1 MPQNARECQEFLPQV
16 YEIPKELLREMR
28 SQNQLDAEIAEAE
41 VERYRKAYV
50 DQPIRSVFE
59 IVGDPGAS
67 EPENRVL
74 SQYTVIL
81 GDPGAGKSTL
91 LQYIA
96 LKWAERPVKDL
107 PVYPITLLIE
117 LRIYAQNR
125 HSGKCNDI
133 LGFLHSG
140 DILERLNQH
149 QLEEWLKRGH
159 AIAMFDG
166 LDEVFDPAL
175 REVVVTD
182 IHSFTNKYPKVQAI
196 ATSRWL
202 GYKAQRLRYAGFRHF
217 MLQDLT
223 SEQIEYFIQ
232 RWHDRTFPEGE
243 DKVRKRERLR
253 KGITNSKAIQEL
265 AGNPLLL
272 TMMAILNRSQE
283 LPRDRATLYEK
294 ASGLLLHQWDVEAK
308 VLEDA
313 ELKKFPVVI
322 DLKDKQAMLR
332 QVAYQMQGKE
342 KGLAGNLIRETQLE
356 DILTNYLKTI
366 KEVPQA
372 RDIARLTIK
381 QLRIRNFILCYLGG
395 NSYAFVHRTFLE
407 YFCAWE
413 FVWQFKETQTLTLDK
428 LIDDV
433 FGKHWQDESWHEVLL
448 LICGMIEAKFVG
460 EIIEYLLEQKIERRE
475 FLDERGELK
484 KEGII
489 NLLLAA
495 NCLAEV
501 RNRREIAPIATRL
514 LQVLKKEVEAEYPH
528 RFEPEAADAILMAI
542 ATIWQDDPE
551 TLPWLKCCLQ
561 FDLGS
566 YVPGCAVLAIAQNW
580 KDDPD
585 TLILLKDWA
594 QNDADDFVRRAAV
607 QELARGW
614 KDDSDTLILLKD
626 RVQNDEY
633 YGVRDAAV
641 QELARGWKDDPDTLI
656 LLKDWA
662 QNHANEDVR
671 HVAVQEL
678 TRGWK
683 DDPDTLILLKD
694 WAQNHANEDVRHVAV
709 QELTRGW
716 KDDPDTLILLK
727 DRAQNDADGY
737 VRRAAVQELTRGWK
751 DDPDTLILLKDRAQN
766 DADGYVRRAAVQEL
780 TRGWKDDPDTL
791 ILLKDWAQNHGNE
804 DVRHVAVEEIAR
816 GWKDDPD
823 TLILL
828 KDWAQNDADDFV
840 RRAAVQ
846 ELARGW
852 KDDSDTLILLKDRV
866 QNDEYY
872 GVRDAAVEEI
882 ARGWKDDPDTLILLK
897 DWAQNDADDF
907 VRRAAVQELARGWKD
922 DPDTLILLKDRAQN
936 DADGYV
942 RGAAVQE
949 LARGWKDTP
958 GIFELLCDR
967 AVNDPFTR
975 DDEYQTN
982 PRQTALE
989 AIVRYYHD
997 HPQTLDLLRDRAD
1010 NDPDEQ
1016 VRNFAKNLLERRKR
1030 AQ

>member
-1 MPQNARECQEFLPQV
+1 MSEWLVVWGVAQAAGLVFKPILEDLAKESAKDYAKDFFKDCLKKVIHQPEKDPLKEAYGKALTQFLLLVQQELERADYEEVLIKEYVKPLKDFVNQEKIAATLGSAFNSDAQGLDIQIMAVTWREMNLPFLPEEFDWGQISKRYLKRVKTIIKDSDQLQPIFAAQAQEAAAEQLQQMAGIPIEFDLRRYREALREYYGNLRLEAMDAIAYAYNELKLWNVFVPQNARECQEFLPQV
-16 YEIPKELLREMR
+16 YEIPKELLRELR
-28 SQNQLDAEIAEAE
+28 SQNQLDAEIAEVE

-59 IVGDPGAS
+59 ILGDPGAS
-67 EPENRVL
+67 EPQNRIL

-107 PVYPITLLIE
+107 PVYPIPLLIE

-125 HSGKCNDI
+125 HSGKCDGI

-182 IHSFTNKYPKVQAI
+182 IHSFTNKYPQVQTI

-202 GYKAQRLRYAGFRHF
+202 GYKAQRLRDAGFRHF

-223 SEQIEYFIQ
+223 SEQIEEFIQ
-232 RWHDRTFPEGE
+232 RWHDQTFPEGE

-253 KGITNSKAIQEL
+253 TGIANSKPIQEL

-308 VLEDA
+308 VLEDP

-342 KGLAGNLIRETQLE
+342 KGLAGNLIGETQLE

-413 FVWQFKETQTLTLDK
+413 FVWQFKETQTLTLDG
-428 LIDDV
+428 LINDV
-433 FGKHWQDESWHEVLL
+433 FGKHWQDESWHKVLW
-448 LICGMIEAKFVG
+448 LICGMIDAKFVG
-460 EIIEYLLEQKIERRE
+460 EIIEYLLKQKINRRE
-475 FLDERGELK
+475 FITEYDKLK

-501 RNRREIAPIATRL
+501 KNRSAIAPIATQL
-514 LQVLKKEVEAEYPH
+514 LQVLKKEVEAEYPY
-528 RFEPEAADAILMAI
+528 RFESEAAYAILMAI
-542 ATIWQDDPE
+542 ATIWQDDLE
-551 TLPWLKCCLQ
+551 TLLWLKSCMQ
-561 FDLGS
+561 FDS
-566 YVPGCAVLAIAQNW
+566 ASNVPQCAVMAIAQNW

-585 TLILLKDWA
+585 ILIMLKDRAQNDGDFCVRYAAVQELILGWKNDPDILIMLKDQA
-594 QNDADDFVRRAAV
+594 QNDADFFMRRTAM
-607 QELARGW
+607 E
-614 KDDSDTLILLKD
+614 
-626 RVQNDEY
+626 
-633 YGVRDAAV
+633 
-641 QELARGWKDDPDTLI
+641 ELARGWKDDPDTLI
-656 LLKDWA
+656 LLK
-662 QNHANEDVR
+662 N
-671 HVAVQEL
+671 
-678 TRGWK
+678 
-683 DDPDTLILLKD
+683 
-694 WAQNHANEDVRHVAV
+694 
-709 QELTRGW
+709 
-716 KDDPDTLILLK
+716 
-727 DRAQNDADGY
+727 RAQNDTDFF
-737 VRRAAVQELTRGWK
+737 VRGGAVEELALGWK
-751 DDPDTLILLKDRAQN
+751 DA
-766 DADGYVRRAAVQEL
+766 
-780 TRGWKDDPDTL
+780 
-791 ILLKDWAQNHGNE
+791 
-804 DVRHVAVEEIAR
+804 
-816 GWKDDPD
+816 
-823 TLILL
+823 
-828 KDWAQNDADDFV
+828 
-840 RRAAVQ
+840 
-846 ELARGW
+846 
-852 KDDSDTLILLKDRV
+852 
-866 QNDEYY
+866 
-872 GVRDAAVEEI
+872 
-882 ARGWKDDPDTLILLK
+882 
-897 DWAQNDADDF
+897 
-907 VRRAAVQELARGWKD
+907 
-922 DPDTLILLKDRAQN
+922 
-936 DADGYV
+936 
-942 RGAAVQE
+942 
-949 LARGWKDTP
+949 P
-958 GIFELLCDR
+958 GMFEWLCDR
-967 AVNDPFTR
+967 AVKDPFTSDNWFR
-975 DDEYQTN
+975 CH
-982 PRQTALE
+982 PRKTALE

-1030 AQ
+1030 AE

>member
-1 MPQNARECQEFLPQV
+1 MSEWLVVWGVAQAAGLVFKPILEDLAKESAKDYAKDFFKDCLKKVIHLPEKDPLKEAYGKALTQFLLLVQQELERADYDEILIKQYVKPLQDFVNQEKVAATLGSAFNSDSQGLDIQIMARTWREMNLPFLPEEFDWGQISKRYLKRVKTIIKDSDQLQPIFAAQAQEAATEQLKEMAGIPIEFDLRRYREALREQYGNLRLESMDAIAYAYNELKLWNVFVPQNARECQEFLPQV
-16 YEIPKELLREMR
+16 YEIPKELLRELR

-41 VERYRKAYV
+41 MDRYRKAYV

-59 IVGDPGAS
+59 ILGDPGSS
-67 EPENRVL
+67 ELQNSVL

-107 PVYPITLLIE
+107 PVYPIPLLIE

-125 HSGKCNDI
+125 HSGKCDGI
-133 LGFLHSG
+133 LEFLHSG

-202 GYKAQRLRYAGFRHF
+202 GYKAQRLRDAGFRHF

-223 SEQIEYFIQ
+223 SEQIEDFIQ
-232 RWHDRTFPEGE
+232 RWHDQTFPEGE

-342 KGLAGNLIRETQLE
+342 KGLAGNLIGETQLE

-381 QLRIRNFILCYLGG
+381 QLRIRNFILCSLGG

-413 FVWQFKETQTLTLDK
+413 FVWQFKETQTLTLDA
-428 LIDDV
+428 LINDV

-448 LICGMIEAKFVG
+448 LICGMIDAKFVG
-460 EIIEYLLEQKIERRE
+460 DIIEYLLEPKIDRRD
-475 FLDERGELK
+475 FLDDDGYLK
-484 KEGII
+484 KEGIS

-514 LQVLKKEVEAEYPH
+514 LQVLKTTVEAEYPY
-528 RFEPEAADAILMAI
+528 RFDEETATAILMAL

-551 TLPWLKCCLQ
+551 TLPWLKSCLQ
-561 FDLGS
+561 FGYTS
-566 YVPGCAVLAIAQNW
+566 VSWCAVRAIAQNW
-580 KDDPD
+580 KDDPN
-585 TLILLKDWA
+585 TLILLKNWAQNKANEDVRRAAVQELARAWKEHPDSLTVLKNRA
-594 QNDADDFVRRAAV
+594 QNDAKWTVRRAAVQELARGWKDDPETLTVLKDWVQNDPDEYVRGTAV

-614 KDDSDTLILLKD
+614 KDDSDTLILLKGWAKND
-626 RVQNDEY
+626 RDY
-633 YGVRDAAV
+633 RVRAVAV
-641 QELARGWKDDPDTLI
+641 QELARGWKD
-656 LLKDWA
+656 A
-662 QNHANEDVR
+662 
-671 HVAVQEL
+671 
-678 TRGWK
+678 
-683 DDPDTLILLKD
+683 
-694 WAQNHANEDVRHVAV
+694 
-709 QELTRGW
+709 
-716 KDDPDTLILLK
+716 
-727 DRAQNDADGY
+727 
-737 VRRAAVQELTRGWK
+737 
-751 DDPDTLILLKDRAQN
+751 
-766 DADGYVRRAAVQEL
+766 
-780 TRGWKDDPDTL
+780 
-791 ILLKDWAQNHGNE
+791 
-804 DVRHVAVEEIAR
+804 
-816 GWKDDPD
+816 
-823 TLILL
+823 
-828 KDWAQNDADDFV
+828 
-840 RRAAVQ
+840 
-846 ELARGW
+846 
-852 KDDSDTLILLKDRV
+852 
-866 QNDEYY
+866 
-872 GVRDAAVEEI
+872 
-882 ARGWKDDPDTLILLK
+882 
-897 DWAQNDADDF
+897 
-907 VRRAAVQELARGWKD
+907 
-922 DPDTLILLKDRAQN
+922 
-936 DADGYV
+936 
-942 RGAAVQE
+942 
-949 LARGWKDTP
+949 P
-958 GIFELLCDR
+958 GMFEWLCDR
-967 AVNDPFTR
+967 TLNDPFTR
-975 DDEYQTN
+975 NNEYQDN
-982 PRQTALE
+982 PRKTALE

-1030 AQ
+1030 AE

>member
-16 YEIPKELLREMR
+16 YEIPKELLRELR

-59 IVGDPGAS
+59 ILGDPGS
-67 EPENRVL
+67 NEPPNRVL

-107 PVYPITLLIE
+107 PVYPIPLLIE

-125 HSGKCNDI
+125 HSGKCSDI

-149 QLEEWLKRGH
+149 QLEEWLKGGH

-202 GYKAQRLRYAGFRHF
+202 GYKAQRLRDAGFRHF

-223 SEQIEYFIQ
+223 SEQIEDFIQ
-232 RWHDRTFPEGE
+232 RWHDQTFPEGE

-253 KGITNSKAIQEL
+253 KGISNSKAIQEL

-381 QLRIRNFILCYLGG
+381 QLRIRNFILCSLGG

-413 FVWQFKETQTLTLDK
+413 FVWQFKETQTLTLDA
-428 LIDDV
+428 LINDV

-448 LICGMIEAKFVG
+448 LICGMIDAKFVG
-460 EIIEYLLEQKIERRE
+460 DIIEYLLEPKIDRRD
-475 FLDERGELK
+475 FLDDDGYLK
-484 KEGII
+484 KEGIS

-514 LQVLKKEVEAEYPH
+514 LQVLKTTVEAEYPY
-528 RFEPEAADAILMAI
+528 RFDEETATAILMAL

-551 TLPWLKCCLQ
+551 TLPWLKSCLQ
-561 FDLGS
+561 FGYTS
-566 YVPGCAVLAIAQNW
+566 VSWCAVRAIAQNW
-580 KDDPD
+580 KDDPN
-585 TLILLKDWA
+585 TLILLKNWAQNKANEDVRRAAVQELARAWKEHPDSLTVLKNRA
-594 QNDADDFVRRAAV
+594 QNDAKWTVRRAAVQELARGWKDDPETLTVLKDWVQNDPDEYVRGTAV

-614 KDDSDTLILLKD
+614 KDDSDTLILLKGWAKND
-626 RVQNDEY
+626 RDY
-633 YGVRDAAV
+633 RVRAVAV
-641 QELARGWKDDPDTLI
+641 QELARGWKD
-656 LLKDWA
+656 A
-662 QNHANEDVR
+662 
-671 HVAVQEL
+671 
-678 TRGWK
+678 
-683 DDPDTLILLKD
+683 
-694 WAQNHANEDVRHVAV
+694 
-709 QELTRGW
+709 
-716 KDDPDTLILLK
+716 
-727 DRAQNDADGY
+727 
-737 VRRAAVQELTRGWK
+737 
-751 DDPDTLILLKDRAQN
+751 
-766 DADGYVRRAAVQEL
+766 
-780 TRGWKDDPDTL
+780 
-791 ILLKDWAQNHGNE
+791 
-804 DVRHVAVEEIAR
+804 
-816 GWKDDPD
+816 
-823 TLILL
+823 
-828 KDWAQNDADDFV
+828 
-840 RRAAVQ
+840 
-846 ELARGW
+846 
-852 KDDSDTLILLKDRV
+852 
-866 QNDEYY
+866 
-872 GVRDAAVEEI
+872 
-882 ARGWKDDPDTLILLK
+882 
-897 DWAQNDADDF
+897 
-907 VRRAAVQELARGWKD
+907 
-922 DPDTLILLKDRAQN
+922 
-936 DADGYV
+936 
-942 RGAAVQE
+942 
-949 LARGWKDTP
+949 P
-958 GIFELLCDR
+958 GMFEWLCDR
-967 AVNDPFTR
+967 TLNDPFTR
-975 DDEYQTN
+975 NNEYQDN
-982 PRQTALE
+982 PRKTALE

-1030 AQ
+1030 AE

>member
-1 MPQNARECQEFLPQV
+1 MVDWLVVWGVAQAAGLVFKPILEDLAKETAKDYTKDFFKDCLKKVIHLPEKDPLKEVYGKALTQFLLLVQQELERADYDEILIKEYVKPLKDFVNQEKIAATLGSAFNSDSQGLDIQIMARTWREMNLPFLPEEFDWGQISKRYLKRVKNIIKDDDKLQTIFAAQAQEAAAEQLKEMAGIPIEFDLRRYRESLRELYGNLRLESMDAIAYAYNELKLWNVFVPQNARECQEFLPQV
-16 YEIPKELLREMR
+16 YEIPKELLRELR
-28 SQNQLDAEIAEAE
+28 SQNQLDAEIAEVE
-41 VERYRKAYV
+41 LERYRKAYV

-74 SQYTVIL
+74 SHYTVIL

-107 PVYPITLLIE
+107 PVYPIPLLIE

-133 LGFLHSG
+133 LVFLHSG

-182 IHSFTNKYPKVQAI
+182 IHSFTNKYPKVQTI

-202 GYKAQRLRYAGFRHF
+202 GYKAQRLRDAGFRHF

-223 SEQIEYFIQ
+223 SEQIEDFIQ
-232 RWHDRTFPEGE
+232 RWHDQTFPEGE

-253 KGITNSKAIQEL
+253 KGITDSKAIQEL

-413 FVWQFKETQTLTLDK
+413 FVWQFKETQTLALDK

-448 LICGMIEAKFVG
+448 LICGMIDAKFVG
-460 EIIEYLLEQKIERRE
+460 DIIEYLLEQKIERRDFISE
-475 FLDERGELK
+475 YGYLK

-489 NLLLAA
+489 NLVLAA

-501 RNRREIAPIATRL
+501 RNRREIAPIGTRL
-514 LQVLKKEVEAEYPH
+514 LQLLKKEVEAEYPH
-528 RFEPEAADAILMAI
+528 RFDFEPATAILMAI
-542 ATIWQDDPE
+542 AANWQDDPE
-551 TLPWLKCCLQ
+551 TLPWLKSCLQ
-561 FDLGS
+561 FDPES
-566 YVPGCAVLAIAQNW
+566 AVAFSAVRAIAQN
-580 KDDPD
+580 
-585 TLILLKDWA
+585 
-594 QNDADDFVRRAAV
+594 
-607 QELARGW
+607 
-614 KDDSDTLILLKD
+614 
-626 RVQNDEY
+626 
-633 YGVRDAAV
+633 
-641 QELARGWKDDPDTLI
+641 
-656 LLKDWA
+656 
-662 QNHANEDVR
+662 
-671 HVAVQEL
+671 
-678 TRGWK
+678 
-683 DDPDTLILLKD
+683 
-694 WAQNHANEDVRHVAV
+694 
-709 QELTRGW
+709 W

-727 DRAQNDADGY
+727 DRAQNDADSD
-737 VRRAAVQELTRGWK
+737 VRRVAVQEFARGWK
-751 DDPDTLILLKDRAQN
+751 DDPDTLILLKDRVQN
-766 DADGYVRRAAVQEL
+766 DADGYVRGAAV
-780 TRGWKDDPDTL
+780 R
-791 ILLKDWAQNHGNE
+791 
-804 DVRHVAVEEIAR
+804 
-816 GWKDDPD
+816 
-823 TLILL
+823 
-828 KDWAQNDADDFV
+828 
-840 RRAAVQ
+840 
-846 ELARGW
+846 
-852 KDDSDTLILLKDRV
+852 
-866 QNDEYY
+866 
-872 GVRDAAVEEI
+872 
-882 ARGWKDDPDTLILLK
+882 
-897 DWAQNDADDF
+897 
-907 VRRAAVQELARGWKD
+907 ELARGWKD
-922 DPDTLILLKDRAQN
+922 DPDTLILLKDRVQN
-936 DADGYV
+936 DADDFV
-942 RGAAVQE
+942 RRVAVEE

-958 GIFELLCDR
+958 GMFDLLCDR

-975 DDEYQTN
+975 DKEGQTN
-982 PRQTALE
+982 PRKTALE
-989 AIVRYYHD
+989 AIVISIS
-997 HPQTLDLLRDRAD
+997 
-1010 NDPDEQ
+1010 E
-1016 VRNFAKNLLERRKR
+1016 KNATYR
-1030 AQ
+1030 